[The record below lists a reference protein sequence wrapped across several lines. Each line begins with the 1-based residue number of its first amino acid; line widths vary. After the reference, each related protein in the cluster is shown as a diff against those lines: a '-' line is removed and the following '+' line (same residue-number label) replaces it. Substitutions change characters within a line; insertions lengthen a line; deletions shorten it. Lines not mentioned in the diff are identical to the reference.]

1 MAEAEDLS
9 RQRLDK
15 WLWHVR
21 LQPTR
26 SKAAVFIRDGF
37 ARINAVRATDPAK
50 TVRPGDVLPLALADR
65 TLVVRVLRILPRRV
79 GAPLAAEAYEPL
91 PQTVTKGDL

>member
-1 MAEAEDLS
+1 MPDAIGEP

-26 SKAAVFIRDGF
+26 TKAAAFIRDGF
-37 ARINAVRATDPAK
+37 ARINGLRITDPAK
-50 TVRPGDVLPLALADR
+50 SVRPGDVLTLALRDR
-65 TLVVRVLRILPRRV
+65 TLVIRVVAILPHRTM
-79 GAPLAAEAYEPL
+79 ATIAATAYEEVSSS
-91 PQTVTKGDL
+91 T